1 MNDNIHNT
9 ELAISDLET
18 ETTQNEVIL
27 NLAKMDLETA
37 NTRNKEL
44 ENLKKQYAESI
55 QGIDDRVSDTS
66 IIDETKEKKT
76 EESIINYKNKLE
88 ISIEIMMIILGLTTS
103 MVM

>member
-44 ENLKKQYAESI
+44 ENLKNNMQNLF
-55 QGIDDRVSDTS
+55 
-66 IIDETKEKKT
+66 KE
-76 EESIINYKNKLE
+76 LM
-88 ISIEIMMIILGLTTS
+88 IEFQTPL
-103 MVM
+103 